1 MCALLVGFSK
11 TGVTGLGMIIVPLMA
26 MIFPS
31 QQSPGVLL
39 PMLIMGDV
47 IAVFYYHRHAVWSH
61 LLRLMPWCVVGIL
74 IAFAV
79 LKFLPWTDRT
89 FSRLLG
95 GIILGCIATMFL
107 KRSREGSQDATGRA
121 FAAIMGVL
129 GGIATMIANAAGSIW
144 SIYLVAIGLPK
155 FQFVG
160 TGAWFYLIINLLKV
174 PLQVNLGN
182 IDGHTI
188 AFNFAMLPVIVVG
201 GAIGILAL
209 PRINQKIFNRLIIVL
224 AALAGLRLLLM

>member
-1 MCALLVGFSK
+1 
-11 TGVTGLGMIIVPLMA
+11 
-26 MIFPS
+26 
-31 QQSPGVLL
+31 
-39 PMLIMGDV
+39 
-47 IAVFYYHRHAVWSH
+47 
-61 LLRLMPWCVVGIL
+61 
-74 IAFAV
+74 
-79 LKFLPWTDRT
+79 
-89 FSRLLG
+89 
-95 GIILGCIATMFL
+95 
-107 KRSREGSQDATGRA
+107 
-121 FAAIMGVL
+121 MGVL